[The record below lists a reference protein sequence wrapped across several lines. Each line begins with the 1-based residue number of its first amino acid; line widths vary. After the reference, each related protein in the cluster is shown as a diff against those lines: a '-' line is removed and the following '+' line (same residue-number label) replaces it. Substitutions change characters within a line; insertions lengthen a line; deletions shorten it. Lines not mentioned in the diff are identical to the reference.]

1 LLPPPAPTS
10 RSIHI
15 KQGETDSFDWP
26 IADVAVA
33 LDTAPGGACRAAAV
47 ILGAAAPVP
56 HRAKAAEALLVGKT
70 IDADVALAAAH
81 AALQGAA
88 PLTKNAYKLPIFE
101 TLVRRAILAVVRG
114 G

>member
-1 LLPPPAPTS
+1 
-10 RSIHI
+10 
-15 KQGETDSFDWP
+15 
-26 IADVAVA
+26 
-33 LDTAPGGACRAAAV
+33 
-47 ILGAAAPVP
+47 VP

-70 IDADVALAAAH
+70 IDADVARAAAH